1 MSLSRDEFKRL
12 TQESPDPMGHSGT
25 GQISHE
31 GRVENV
37 DLTDVELVQRINER
51 NAAGKGTFRLRF
63 EYERRLKQRG
73 L

>member
-1 MSLSRDEFKRL
+1 MSLSRDELKHL

-25 GQISHE
+25 GQISPE
-31 GRVENV
+31 GSVENV
-37 DLTDVELVQRINER
+37 ELTDEQLVQRIKQR